1 MSVEDLFQGLRSTM
15 LMLLA
20 LFVLDLAA
28 GERYPAAARREQAAT
43 GVVLGGVGVLLLL
56 GARQIDPAYPFD
68 ARSVLVG
75 AAGLYFG
82 PLTTAVAL
90 LCMLTARLV
99 FAIPV
104 EPGSVGILAAA
115 CVGLLWRRA
124 RRGRTAEMGW
134 PELLAFGFTIQLV
147 KLPAVFIL
155 AQIGLVPGLD
165 PNTVPGVMRSALLPS
180 LTYLPAAMLVIGW
193 MMTVR
198 VRRARLAAE
207 LAEQRRRLELAVAGA
222 QIGFFDVD
230 LDSKTAHYSA
240 EWKRQLGFAGD
251 EIADRSDEFFSRLHP
266 EDAPAVTA
274 LEQAAREGKSR
285 GFSAEFRLRHKDG
298 TYRTIRTYAVRT
310 DPGGGRAPRLIGV
323 HLDLTGEKVAEA
335 ELRRSEA
342 RFRSLAENSPDYIML
357 YDRECRHVYINPA
370 ALRLVD
376 MAPEQILHKTH
387 HEAGFDPD
395 QSEMWEQAI
404 LGVFADGR
412 PRREIFELQTRRGPA
427 WLDWRVAPIRDAGG
441 NVSHVL
447 GVTRDIT
454 TLRQADAA
462 RRESESRYQILF
474 EQAADGIFVCDP
486 EGRFIDANPSGLELV
501 GYSREEL
508 SGFALAD
515 MMPEANRH
523 RLAPWLERLRTGE
536 SVVDEAQI
544 RRKDGTLLTMEISAR
559 MLPDGQIQ
567 GVARDITTRVQ
578 VERRLKET
586 NDELKALLAAEDRS
600 RRAMLNVVEDLKLTA
615 RALRRAESFT
625 RSIIDA
631 LPVHLCVLDSCG
643 VILAVNRAWE
653 KYIAAQSA
661 AGGPLF
667 APGQSSVG
675 GNYIDA
681 CTRAEGVLGES
692 ARRLA
697 EGFEAVMRGD
707 LPDFVLEY
715 RTAVA
720 GEERWFHSRLT
731 RFFAEGDEGAP
742 AEARVVYASEDVTT
756 RRQAEEEIRALNATL
771 EQRIEQRTALL
782 EAANQEL
789 EAFAY
794 SVSHDL
800 RAPLRALDGFSAAL
814 LEDYGA
820 EFDGQARHYLV
831 RIKEASQ
838 RMGQLISDLLSLSR
852 VTRAEFS
859 RTPVNLSAIAA
870 EIAADLQQSDPARQ
884 VEFNIQP
891 GLLTVGD
898 ARLLRIALDN
908 LLNNAYKFT
917 AGREPG
923 RIEFGAQNGE
933 GEAVYYVRDNGVG
946 FEMEYADKLFAP
958 FQRLHALQEFSGTG
972 IGLVTVKR
980 IITRHGGQIWPD
992 SAPDQGAVFYFT
1004 LGS

>member
-1 MSVEDLFQGLRSTM
+1 MSLDILVQGLRSTM

-56 GARQIDPAYPFD
+56 GARQIHPGFPFD

-90 LCMLTARLV
+90 ACMLAARLV

-104 EPGSVGILAAA
+104 EAGSVGIIAAA
-115 CVGLLWRRA
+115 GVGLLWRRA
-124 RRGRTAEMGW
+124 RHGLTAEMRM
-134 PELLAFGFTIQLV
+134 PELLAFGLTVQIV
-147 KLPAVFIL
+147 KLLVVYIVARV
-155 AQIGLVPGLD
+155 GLVPGLD
-165 PNTVPGVMRSALLPS
+165 PSAAPGILRSALLPS
-180 LTYLPAAMLVIGW
+180 LTYLPAAMLVMGW
-193 MMTVR
+193 MMNVR
-198 VRRARLAAE
+198 LRRARLAAD
-207 LAEQRRRLELAVAGA
+207 LVEQRSRLELAVAGA
-222 QIGFFDVD
+222 QIGFFDID
-230 LDSKTAHYSA
+230 LESKIARYSS
-240 EWKRQLGFAGD
+240 EWKRQLGYAED

-266 EDAPAVTA
+266 EDAPAVIA
-274 LEQAAREGKSR
+274 LEQAAREGKTS

-298 TYRTIRTYAVRT
+298 SYRTIRTYTVRAG
-310 DPGGGRAPRLIGV
+310 PGGGRSPRLIGV
-323 HLDLTGEKVAEA
+323 HLDLTGEKAAEA
-335 ELRRSEA
+335 RLRQSEA

-357 YDRECRHVYINPA
+357 YDRECRHLYINPA
-370 ALRLVD
+370 ALSLVE
-376 MAPEQILHKTH
+376 MTPEQIVNKTH
-387 HEAGFDPD
+387 REAGFDPD

-404 LGVFADGR
+404 RGVFADGR
-412 PRREIFELQTRRGPA
+412 SRREVFELQTRRGPV
-427 WLDWRVAPIRDAGG
+427 WLDWQVVPIRDVGG
-441 NVSHVL
+441 NVSLVL

-454 TLRQADAA
+454 ALRQADAE
-462 RRESESRYQILF
+462 RRASESRYQILF
-474 EQAADGIFVCDP
+474 EQAGDGIFVCDP
-486 EGRFIDANPSGLELV
+486 DGRFIDANPSGLALV
-501 GYSREEL
+501 GYTREEL
-508 SGFALAD
+508 RRFVLAD
-515 MMPEANRH
+515 MMPEANVH
-523 RLAPWLERLRTGE
+523 RLEPWLERLRTGE
-536 SVVDEAQI
+536 TVVDEAQI
-544 RRKDGTLLTMEISAR
+544 RRKDGALLVMEISAR

-567 GVARDITTRVQ
+567 GVARDITARVRA
-578 VERRLKET
+578 ERRLTEA
-586 NDELKALLAAEDRS
+586 NEELKSLLAAEDRS
-600 RRAMLNVVEDLKLTA
+600 RRALLNVVEDLKLTA
-615 RALRRAESFT
+615 RALRRAEAFT
-625 RSIIDA
+625 RSVIDA
-631 LPVHLCVLDSCG
+631 LPSHLCVLNDRG
-643 VILAVNRAWE
+643 IILAVNRAWE
-653 KYIAAQSA
+653 NYIAAQAA

-667 APGQSSVG
+667 APGQSGIG

-681 CTRAEGVLGES
+681 CARAEGVLGES

-697 EGFEAVMRGD
+697 DGFQAVMRGD

-715 RTAVA
+715 RTAAA

-731 RFFAEGDEGAP
+731 RFFAEGDDGAP
-742 AEARVVYASEDVTT
+742 AEARVVYASDDVTT

-820 EFDGQARHYLV
+820 AFDGQGRHYLV
-831 RIKEASQ
+831 RIQEASQ

-852 VTRAEFS
+852 VTRAEFC
-859 RTPVNLSAIAA
+859 RTPVDLSAIAA
-870 EIAADLQQSDPARQ
+870 EIAAGLQQLDPQRQ
-884 VEFNIQP
+884 VEFSIQP
-891 GLLTVGD
+891 GLQTVGD

-917 AGREPG
+917 ADREPG

-933 GEAVYYVRDNGVG
+933 GETVFYVRDNGVG
-946 FEMEYADKLFAP
+946 FDMELADKLFAP
-958 FQRLHALQEFSGTG
+958 FQRLHSVQEFSGTG

-980 IITRHGGQIWPD
+980 IVTRHGGQIWPK